1 MTDKP
6 FSRTVPVTDISREP
20 RHYRLEADSGERVLL
35 AETLGIP
42 EVGSLEAEIEIRP
55 LLGHSYGVRGSLKA
69 EVVQTCVVT
78 LEPVPE
84 TVAETIDVTLVPAPV
99 AGAKDVP
106 VLVDAEAEGGPSIYE
121 NGRIELGTI
130 VTEHLALGLDPYP
143 RKPGVDFPGHIEDLP
158 GPDESPF
165 AKLAALKARGD

>member
-1 MTDKP
+1 MIEKP
-6 FSRTVPVTDISREP
+6 FSRAVPVTDISREP
-20 RHYRLEADSGERVLL
+20 RRYHLEADAGERALL
-35 AETLGIP
+35 AEALGIP
-42 EVGSLEAEIEIRP
+42 DVAALEAEIEIRP
-55 LLGHSYGVRGSLKA
+55 LPGRSYGVRGSLKA

-84 TVAETIDVTLVPAPV
+84 TVAEIIDVTLVPAPT
-99 AGAKDVP
+99 AGAKVPP
-106 VLVDAEAEGGPSIYE
+106 VLIDAEAEGGPSIYE

-130 VTEHLALGLDPYP
+130 VAEHLALGLDPYP

-165 AKLAALKARGD
+165 AKLAALKTRGE